1 MSVSPSLAVFYT
13 DPGQLARIG
22 LVVVIVL
29 WLATALWTFKDARRR
44 VEGPWLVGLATL
56 LGFFPPFLGPIIYLF
71 VRPPEYLQDVHE
83 RQLEI
88 LAMEER
94 LAQIDQRCPVCRAKV
109 DESFLVCPVCT
120 SRLKQACASCGKPLD
135 ALWQICPYCAT
146 AVPPAFPSFDDLTR
160 ARRPARRA
168 DPTD

>member
-1 MSVSPSLAVFYT
+1 MINGNT
-13 DPGQLARIG
+13 
-22 LVVVIVL
+22 
-29 WLATALWTFKDARRR
+29 RRANY
-44 VEGPWLVGLATL
+44 GPWLVGLATL